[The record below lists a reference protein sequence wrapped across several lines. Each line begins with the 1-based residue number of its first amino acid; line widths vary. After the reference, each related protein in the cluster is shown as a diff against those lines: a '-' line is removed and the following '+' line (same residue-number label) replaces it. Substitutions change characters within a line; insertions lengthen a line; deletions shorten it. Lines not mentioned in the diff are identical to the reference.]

1 MILIAIDTK
10 ENRPTDRQKEHE
22 REKDIK
28 RQADRQK
35 VTLTIDK

>member
-28 RQADRQK
+28 KADRQ
-35 VTLTIDK
+35 TESNTYN